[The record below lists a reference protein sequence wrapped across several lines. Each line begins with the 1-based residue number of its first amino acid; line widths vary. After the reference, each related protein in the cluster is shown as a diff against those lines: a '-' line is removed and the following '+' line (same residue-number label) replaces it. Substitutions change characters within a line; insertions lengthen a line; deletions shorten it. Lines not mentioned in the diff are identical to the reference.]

1 MKLKYIFGPV
11 LSRRLGKSLG
21 IDLIPYKT
29 CSLDCIY
36 CECGKTDNLTTK
48 REEYVPT
55 EDVIAE
61 LDGYLKNQPDL
72 DYITFAGSGEPTLHN
87 NISKIIEFIKRKYP
101 SYKIALITNGVLF
114 QDNAVIEG
122 IKKVDLIIPSLD
134 AVSQSVFEKINRPA
148 SNIKSSDIIKGLK
161 NLRKEYNGELWLEI
175 FIVPGINDT
184 ADELQLFRDTIEVIS
199 PDKIQI
205 NSLDR
210 PGTEDWVNK
219 SKKSELSKIS
229 DFLKNNK
236 LKIEIL

>member
-29 CSLDCIY
+29 CPLDCIY
-36 CECGKTDNLTTK
+36 CECGKTDNLTIERK
-48 REEYVPT
+48 EYVPT
-55 EDVIAE
+55 EEVIEE
-61 LDGYLKNQPDL
+61 LDGYLKNQPDI
-72 DYITFAGSGEPTLHN
+72 DYITFAGSGEPTLHKE
-87 NISKIIEFIKRKYP
+87 ISKIIDFIKSNYP
-101 SYKIALITNGVLF
+101 EYKIALITNAILF
-114 QDNAVIEG
+114 PDSSVIEE

-134 AVSQSVFEKINRPA
+134 AISQSVFEKINRPA

-219 SKKSELSKIS
+219 SKKSELSKIRA
-229 DFLKNNK
+229 FLKNNNQN
-236 LKIEIL
+236 IETL